1 MSIWNSEDSNLDVV
15 DFFSKVAICLSARA
29 HHKAYCMD
37 LSCTHQFAGQTKAPL
52 CTAWDVKVFHRN
64 PVESI
69 IYFSKGKFKKIVF
82 CIPGGIELHWWRSG
96 FVPHFGNGRS
106 K

>member
-52 CTAWDVKVFHRN
+52 CTAWDVKVFHRIQSN
-64 PVESI
+64 QLSI
-69 IYFSKGKFKKIVF
+69 FQKEIF
-82 CIPGGIELHWWRSG
+82 
-96 FVPHFGNGRS
+96 
-106 K
+106 